1 MNKLAS
7 LCSTVLLALST
18 CGNIYASPESDKLLD
33 NGNKLIDSHQY
44 KSAVAELTKAIDSN
58 SSDATAYDDRA
69 CAFIKLRQYKHAIND
84 ENKSLSIS
92 DKNFLA
98 HLNRGSAY
106 FELRDWENAIK
117 DFKDANKIRPS
128 EPSALANLGGALY
141 KSGAHEKARDAFKQ
155 ARDIYTKAGRVKEAD
170 EIKAEALQKYSLSL
184 D

>member
-7 LCSTVLLALST
+7 LCSTVLVALTT
-18 CGNIYASPESDKLLD
+18 CGNVYASPESDKLLEK
-33 NGNKLIDSHQY
+33 GNKLIDSHQY
-44 KSAVAELTKAIDSN
+44 KSAVVELTKAIDLN

-69 CAFIKLRQYKHAIND
+69 CAYIKLRQYKRAIDD
-84 ENKSLSIS
+84 ENKSLSIN

-106 FELRDWENAIK
+106 FELRDWGNAIK

-141 KSGAHEKARDAFKQ
+141 KSGVHAKARDAFKQ
-155 ARDIYTKAGRVKEAD
+155 ARDIYAKAGRIKEAD
-170 EIKAEALQKYSLSL
+170 EIKAEAREKYSLSL

>member
-7 LCSTVLLALST
+7 LCPTALLALTT

-33 NGNKLIDSHQY
+33 NGDKLIDSHQY
-44 KSAVAELTKAIDSN
+44 KSAVAELTKAIAAN

-69 CAFIKLRQYKHAIND
+69 CALNKLTQYKRAIDD
-84 ENKSLSIS
+84 ENKSLAIN

-106 FELRDWENAIK
+106 FELRDWKNAIK
-117 DFKDANKIRPS
+117 DFQEANKIRPS

-141 KSGAHEKARDAFKQ
+141 KSGDHEKARDAFKQ
-155 ARDIYTKAGRVKEAD
+155 AREIYAKAGRIKEAD
-170 EIKAEALQKYSLSL
+170 EIKSEALQKYSLSL